1 MIPIGLAIFI
11 IAVAITRYV
20 SVGSL
25 LVAWYIPVN
34 TLVFHWLDGKNPLF
48 LHMMILSLL
57 FTVLAYVQHRQNIVR
72 LFHGTENK
80 IGAKKEEKVNE

>member
-1 MIPIGLAIFI
+1 
-11 IAVAITRYV
+11 
-20 SVGSL
+20 
-25 LVAWYIPVN
+25 
-34 TLVFHWLDGKNPLF
+34 
-48 LHMMILSLL
+48 MMILSLL